1 MVLRTQ
7 HLPRLSN
14 PMRMGCQ
21 APRVLLKLLLLQPRP
36 RQRCVLIRPISSRP
50 KSLSAR
56 ALLLRLARVFHSE
69 TLLRVSLRSF
79 QEGHPRPRSVYRL
92 TSLFASGSV
101 STWIYSIPFLGATSD
116 TCQDCGP
123 IQWPDGTRFSFAL
136 ACTFTVSSLQ
146 AFAPQGVEYLPCT
159 FGITDHTCI
168 PIGMDFINNMN
179 VIYPRVKTV
188 KVYKYQGQTGLFHL
202 TSSLAENCGP
212 TVCRLFD
219 TS

>member
-1 MVLRTQ
+1 MF
-7 HLPRLSN
+7 
-14 PMRMGCQ
+14 
-21 APRVLLKLLLLQPRP
+21 LKLLLSHQRP
-36 RQRCVLIRPISSRP
+36 RHQCGLTRPTLSHR
-50 KSLSAR
+50 KSLSTR

-69 TLLRVSLRSF
+69 TFLGVSLRSF
-79 QEGHPRPRSVYRL
+79 QEGHPRPRL
-92 TSLFASGSV
+92 TSVLASGSV

-136 ACTFTVSSLQ
+136 ACTFTVCSLQ

-179 VIYPRVKTV
+179 VITHV
-188 KVYKYQGQTGLFHL
+188 
-202 TSSLAENCGP
+202 
-212 TVCRLFD
+212 
-219 TS
+219 